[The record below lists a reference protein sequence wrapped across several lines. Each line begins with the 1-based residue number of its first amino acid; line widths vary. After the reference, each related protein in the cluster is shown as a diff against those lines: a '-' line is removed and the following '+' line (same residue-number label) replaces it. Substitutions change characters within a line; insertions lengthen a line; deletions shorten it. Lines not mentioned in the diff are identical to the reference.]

1 MNIHLM
7 RLLASNVFL
16 LLGALM
22 GFLSWQRAAS
32 WKHQR
37 LCCEGWW
44 AALCCGNASVWWSK
58 DNQRTARLL

>member
-7 RLLASNVFL
+7 MLLASNVFL

-32 WKHQR
+32 WKRQR
-37 LCCEGWW
+37 LCCEGSW
-44 AALCCGNASVWWSK
+44 AALCCGNASGWWSK
-58 DNQRTARLL
+58 GSLRTARLV